1 MQALFLSLYK
11 SFSNVLM
18 EGLPNAF
25 KAQSLGALKSIQ
37 ADEMVVDLDES
48 LEMEV
53 DNENCVKFG

>member
-1 MQALFLSLYK
+1 
-11 SFSNVLM
+11 M

-53 DNENCVKFG
+53 DNENCVKFGWELIHSKG